1 MKNSEKHWGRFQ
13 WPEWVS
19 LVETCFDKKDIHAS
33 ERKEAFGES
42 LNIMN
47 SPHSLTEKE
56 ESVLREEYAT
66 LILVIESVM
75 SGMPDKKTPMEDILY
90 KVYTEPSLHS
100 NSKKVLAYALRWLSK
115 TFNESKCVNP
125 FSCFERD

>member
-1 MKNSEKHWGRFQ
+1 MTNTGGWFQ

-19 LVETCFDKKDIHAS
+19 LVEKCFDFKKDIHAS
-33 ERKEAFGES
+33 ERKEAFGEL

-66 LILVIESVM
+66 LILVNKSVM
-75 SGMPDKKTPMEDILY
+75 SGMPDKTPMEDILY
-90 KVYTEPSLHS
+90 RVYTEPSLYS
-100 NSKKVLAYALRWLSK
+100 NSKKSSSLCIEVAVK
-115 TFNESKCVNP
+115 NIQ
-125 FSCFERD
+125 